1 MAVLVCVTILVL
13 VNAKV
18 VVQDSY
24 ARTGA
29 VVRVDRIAQ
38 EIVKKAVVIFVA
50 KVVEQIV
57 SLGAEDYA

>member
-29 VVRVDRIAQ
+29 VVHVDRIAQ
-38 EIVKKAVVIFVA
+38 EIVKKAVVIFAA